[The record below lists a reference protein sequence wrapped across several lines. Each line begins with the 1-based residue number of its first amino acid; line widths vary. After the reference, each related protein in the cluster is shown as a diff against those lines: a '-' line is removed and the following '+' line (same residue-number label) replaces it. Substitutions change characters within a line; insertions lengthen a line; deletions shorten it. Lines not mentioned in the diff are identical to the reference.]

1 MTMDKAAAKKT
12 KAETPITDRMRRV
25 CELVVAGMPAGRAY
39 ERAGYSARGD
49 VADQAASRLL
59 GTVKVAS
66 YLEQLR
72 KEAARKAGMERDDL
86 VQYLV
91 DVLKT
96 PVGKIDANHV
106 LAQEWSM
113 DEAGGI
119 KVKMPAKL
127 AAAAQLA
134 AIMGWNKPQEVK
146 VDASDKLADIIRRI
160 RAR

>member
-59 GTVKVAS
+59 GTVKVAR

-72 KEAARKAGMERDDL
+72 KEAMERDDL